1 VKAGLASMLRAV
13 VLPNST
19 VGPDFLPA
27 FKITLDDAVDR
38 FNCITFVASKL
49 LLAHVAKSYIENQS
63 AIPLTADDFRTCCH
77 VVSRKSP
84 TAHNT
89 SPGGAI
95 EYAATFDRIIR
106 PTMPVDFVW
115 PHRGGLHQAIV
126 MESNVMFE
134 NMVVE
139 MKRHFLVRMQRWLH
153 LQLCRLITQ
162 AGVTEAQMKLIST
175 RIVDQVSWNERR
187 AGAIA
192 LAQGQPWPEPP
203 PNRWERLRRSIVNGQ
218 QPQYNGVLLDRLL
231 GELPAG
237 LVLNQ
242 VSRRTI
248 WTLFTMQLLRNVARY
263 SSFRCLRACF
273 Q

>member
-1 VKAGLASMLRAV
+1 VKAGLKFMLRSN
-13 VLPNST
+13 LLLNSI
-19 VGPDFLPA
+19 VDADFLDA
-27 FKITLDDAVDR
+27 FKITLEDAVDR

-49 LLAHVAKSYIENQS
+49 ILAHIAKTYIEDGQV
-63 AIPLTADDFRTCCH
+63 IPVTADDFRTGCH
-77 VVSRKSP
+77 VVSRISQ
-84 TAHNT
+84 TARNT

-95 EYAATFDRIIR
+95 EYAATFDRFIR
-106 PTMPVDFVW
+106 PTMPADFIW
-115 PHRGGLHQAIV
+115 PHRAGLHQAIV
-126 MESNVMFE
+126 MESNTMFE
-134 NMVVE
+134 NM
-139 MKRHFLVRMQRWLH
+139 LVDVKGNYLTRMQQWLH
-153 LQLCRLITQ
+153 LQLSRLITQ
-162 AGVTEAQMKLIST
+162 AGVTEGYIKKIST
-175 RIVDQVSWNERR
+175 RVVEQISWKEKR